1 MSIQSTP
8 NGTHGTEM
16 PGGKLLQKVFEPL
29 MKRHVGAYR
38 KTGGTDRMSRM
49 MKFPL
54 VLLTTKGA
62 KSGAERIVAL
72 GGFQEGDDAWL
83 IVASKGGSKT
93 HPAWLNNMIK
103 HPDDIWLE
111 VGKRKVRVHAE
122 SLTGP
127 TREEAMSRIAALAP
141 QYGDYPKKTDRVI
154 PVIKLTAVSGS

>member
-1 MSIQSTP
+1 MPIQPTP
-8 NGTHGTEM
+8 NGTRGVDM

-29 MKRHVGAYR
+29 AKRHVGAYR

-62 KSGAERIVAL
+62 KSGEERVVAL

-93 HPAWLNNMIK
+93 HPGWLNNMIK

-111 VGKRKVRVHAE
+111 VGKRKMKVHAE
-122 SLTGP
+122 ALTGAA
-127 TREEAMSRIAALAP
+127 REEAYGRVAAEAP
-141 QYGDYPKKTDRVI
+141 NYGEYPRKTDRVI
-154 PVIKLTAVSGS
+154 PVIRLTSISGS